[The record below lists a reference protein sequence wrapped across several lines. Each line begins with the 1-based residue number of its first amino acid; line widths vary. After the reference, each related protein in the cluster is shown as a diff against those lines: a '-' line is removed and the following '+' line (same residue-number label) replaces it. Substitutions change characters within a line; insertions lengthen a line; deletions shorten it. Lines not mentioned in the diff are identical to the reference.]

1 MADTI
6 HPRCLARVA
15 SKGCLGILGIAV
27 LIVACLSPATAQE
40 PKKLTKQV
48 TLPEDVATL
57 FQEHGLRL
65 VGANLTLD
73 LDNEFAKEVKE
84 LPHAKKL
91 FLAAERDRMTAE
103 GEVEQIKQRIS
114 ELRMRHTML
123 SAQLANVTDV
133 VSNNRIVGE
142 LNAIAGTIET
152 LNDKQKQ
159 ASENA
164 KTHRSKCNEVR
175 EQFVQTLLDM
185 GRKRD
190 DAFRKWE
197 SLAADKSM
205 TEAVD
210 LASLEIGHELVL
222 KPSSALL
229 LADKQLKKYE
239 EAVTSES
246 LLLEKQGGYLWVDVA
261 LNNQPVEKMIVD
273 PKASVLSISQ
283 DFADRLG
290 IEAKK
295 GDPSVVVS
303 LADGRTIPGKL
314 VKLASV
320 RVGNFTAENV
330 ECVIMGDEAMQTRPL
345 LGMSFLSEF
354 QFDLDTAKSELK
366 LVKVEAEDSEQSSG
380 KLKKKGR

>member
-1 MADTI
+1 MACSIDPHRLATVAQK
-6 HPRCLARVA
+6 RCI
-15 SKGCLGILGIAV
+15 GILCIAV
-27 LIVACLSPATAQE
+27 LVFACVSPASAQN

-48 TLPEDVATL
+48 TLPQDVAML

-65 VGANLTLD
+65 TGANLTLD
-73 LDNEFAKEVKE
+73 LDNELAKEVKE
-84 LPHAKKL
+84 LPQAKKL
-91 FLAAERDRMTAE
+91 FIAAERDRMTAE
-103 GEVEQIKQRIS
+103 SEVEQIKQRIS

-142 LNAIAGTIET
+142 LNAIVGTIDALGE
-152 LNDKQKQ
+152 KQKQ
-159 ASENA
+159 AVENA
-164 KTHRSKCNEVR
+164 KTYRSKCNEVR
-175 EQFVQTLLDM
+175 EQFVQTLMDM
-185 GRKRD
+185 SRKRD

-205 TEAVD
+205 TDAVD
-210 LASLEIGHELVL
+210 MASLEIGQELIL
-222 KPSSALL
+222 KPSSTLL
-229 LADKQLKKYE
+229 LADKLFRKYE

-246 LLLEKQGGYLWVDVA
+246 LLLEKQGGYFWVDVA

-273 PKASVLSISQ
+273 PNASVLSISQ

-295 GDPSVVVS
+295 GDPSVVVN
-303 LADGRTIPGKL
+303 LADGRKIPGKL

-330 ECVIMGDEAMQTRPL
+330 ECVIMGDEAMQARPL

-354 QFDLDTAKSELK
+354 RFDLDSAKSELK
-366 LVKVEAEDSEQSSG
+366 LVKVETEDSEPSSG